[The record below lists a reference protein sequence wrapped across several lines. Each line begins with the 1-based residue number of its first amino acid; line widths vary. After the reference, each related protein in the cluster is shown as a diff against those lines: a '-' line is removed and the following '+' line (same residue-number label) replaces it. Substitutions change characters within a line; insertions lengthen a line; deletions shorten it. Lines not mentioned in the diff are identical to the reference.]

1 MNQDYELIKSFQ
13 NGNLQVFEELIKP
26 HEKKI
31 YNIALKL
38 VKNEQDA
45 YDLAQES
52 LIKIYKSLNR
62 FEYKSNFSTWIYRIA
77 YNTSIDYLRKNN
89 NNGWTMSLDEENEN
103 GVKFEVEDTL
113 PTPEE
118 IFEMKITKELIKEA
132 VDKLDDTQRA
142 VVVLRDVEGLS
153 YEEISEVTD
162 LNIGTVKSRINRGR
176 KKLQETLIELFKQN
190 SIERG

>member
-1 MNQDYELIKSFQ
+1 MNQEYELIKSFQ

-31 YNIALKL
+31 YNIAFKL
-38 VKNEQDA
+38 IKNEQDA

-52 LIKIYKSLNR
+52 LLKIYKSLNR
-62 FEYKSNFSTWIYRIA
+62 FEYKSNFSTWMYRIT

-89 NNGWTMSLDEENEN
+89 NGWTISLDEENEN
-103 GVKFEVEDTL
+103 GVKFEIEDTL

-118 IFEMKITKELIKEA
+118 IFEMKITKELIQEA
-132 VDKLDDTQRA
+132 VDKLDDTQRT